1 MGAYGTHLTRYEGLS
16 NGALYSMYRESVY
29 KNLNEGEKLDLLQE
43 TVNRDALAYG
53 EIGAPRVEFAE
64 LAANVSGEAANGVI
78 KVDYDMAVN
87 GRQSIVY
94 HDRTVAHCVDDYN
107 IQALNTV
114 LHENAHCFQ
123 EQVADGTI
131 EISDSQLAAQYQGNG
146 FTTSAVLQDGSYR
159 LGGQYLEGITPGGY
173 YMYYFQATERDAF
186 RMAEVKTNNILQELE
201 SQYGTEPSFQAYV
214 RGVEVNGYQ
223 AVERRAIQLFHNP
236 NFEHDVNQV
245 LQNQYFGIKIPVH
258 ENTEHAVKNEMTAT
272 YESWLQETAQYDH
285 LDLKELP
292 V

>member
-1 MGAYGTHLTRYEGLS
+1 M
-16 NGALYSMYRESVY
+16 
-29 KNLNEGEKLDLLQE
+29 
-43 TVNRDALAYG
+43 
-53 EIGAPRVEFAE
+53 
-64 LAANVSGEAANGVI
+64 
-78 KVDYDMAVN
+78 
-87 GRQSIVY
+87 
-94 HDRTVAHCVDDYN
+94 DDYN

-159 LGGQYLEGITPGGY
+159 LGSQYLEGITPGGY